1 MVRVCSARATDE
13 YEAAR
18 RKVAEFI
25 NSPSDRDV
33 VFTRNASEAINLVA
47 NSWGLTNLKEGD
59 EVNTRL
65 SMNSKLASGYVE
77 LISPVLIIVTCN
89 VTCVCVDYI

>member
-1 MVRVCSARATDE
+1 MCLVRVCSARATDE

-25 NSPSDRDV
+25 NAPSDRDV

-47 NSWGLTNLKEGD
+47 YTWGLTNLKEGD
-59 EVNTRL
+59 EVITRL
-65 SMNSKLASGYVE
+65 FMNSKLASGYVE
-77 LISPVLIIVTCN
+77 SISAVLYVVTCACLN
-89 VTCVCVDYI
+89 HI